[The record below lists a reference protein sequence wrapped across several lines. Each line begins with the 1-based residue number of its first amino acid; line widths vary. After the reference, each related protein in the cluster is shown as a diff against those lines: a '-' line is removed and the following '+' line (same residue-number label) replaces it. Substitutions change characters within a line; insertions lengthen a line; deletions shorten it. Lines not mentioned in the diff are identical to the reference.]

1 MADTSHG
8 PSSFWTQADA
18 LLRKNLTYQKRNA
31 KTNCRLILFPFILC
45 ILLVITQS
53 LLDHEL
59 NKASRKCGC
68 KDVDINGNGQL
79 EKVCGLQYSD
89 AFQAATCSIPSPPQ
103 WPPLLQIPAPQY
115 RAVRSEVIPFT
126 DLPNDSCRST
136 GSCPVTI
143 LFTGNNQSLGENLAG
158 NMFPSSFTVN
168 SSNYMDSLAYNALG
182 SDTEPKRDNFIDPAF
197 IENSTLYYVQHQCAS
212 NSTLSISVQSVI
224 EFQKEAACV
233 QDLKLWRNSSSEI
246 NEQLFKGYRKGNSDE
261 KINEILAA
269 YDFLNS
275 NGNNFNV
282 SIWYNST
289 YKEGDIQG
297 QFNYLRVPRFVNLVS
312 NAYLQFFQG
321 PGTKM
326 LFEFV
331 KEMPKAASK
340 INVDL
345 ASLLGTLSLHG
356 LFYSYFLYI
365 AGLKFFTLNDY
376 GIQIVFYFI
385 YINLQISVAFLVAAF
400 FSNVKTAT
408 VVGYIG
414 VFGTGLLGGFLF
426 ANFVEDS
433 SFPRGWIIVLELYP
447 GFSLYRGL
455 YEFSQY
461 TFTGNAMGTHGMR
474 WGNLS
479 DSKNG
484 MRQVLII
491 MFVEWQWKNLSSVNL
506 FNGGLL
512 INKLGN
518 IVEYWIRSS
527 FEKQSVECSEA
538 CKARPAIILTT
549 HSMEEAEALCDRLGV
564 FVDGSLQCIGN
575 PKELKGRYGGSYVF
589 TMTTSLDHEQ
599 EVVMMVQQLS
609 PMLNGLTIH
618 LEHRSLR
625 CQKMRSE
632 LQMYFMQLRLLKA
645 DSQFLLGNDS
655 TYFGNIVGRVANRI
669 TGAQF
674 TLNGTLYKLVP
685 NEGKNMLHGG
695 PKGFSEVVW
704 KVHSYNK
711 NSHITFT
718 YDSFDGE
725 EGFPGDLSV
734 SVTYMLIGTNR
745 LAVKMFAQPLNK
757 ATPVNL
763 ALHTYWNLGGHNS
776 GNILSHTI
784 QLFGSQITPVDNDL
798 LPTGKVTPV
807 KGTPF
812 DFLEPREIGSKF
824 NELPDG
830 YDINYVLEDLNP
842 GHLKKVAVVKENI
855 SGRKL
860 ELWTNKPG
868 LQFYTS
874 NKLDNVKGKDGFIYK
889 KHAGICL
896 ETQGFPDSVNQPNFP
911 SQIVNPGETY
921 KHVMIYRFTAS

>member
-1 MADTSHG
+1 MARM
-8 PSSFWTQADA
+8 SF
-18 LLRKNLTYQKRNA
+18 
-31 KTNCRLILFPFILC
+31 
-45 ILLVITQS
+45 
-53 LLDHEL
+53 
-59 NKASRKCGC
+59 
-68 KDVDINGNGQL
+68 
-79 EKVCGLQYSD
+79 
-89 AFQAATCSIPSPPQ
+89 
-103 WPPLLQIPAPQY
+103 
-115 RAVRSEVIPFT
+115 
-126 DLPNDSCRST
+126 
-136 GSCPVTI
+136 
-143 LFTGNNQSLGENLAG
+143 
-158 NMFPSSFTVN
+158 
-168 SSNYMDSLAYNALG
+168 
-182 SDTEPKRDNFIDPAF
+182 
-197 IENSTLYYVQHQCAS
+197 
-212 NSTLSISVQSVI
+212 
-224 EFQKEAACV
+224 
-233 QDLKLWRNSSSEI
+233 SSSCCC
-246 NEQLFKGYRKGNSDE
+246 F
-261 KINEILAA
+261 
-269 YDFLNS
+269 
-275 NGNNFNV
+275 
-282 SIWYNST
+282 
-289 YKEGDIQG
+289 
-297 QFNYLRVPRFVNLVS
+297 
-312 NAYLQFFQG
+312 
-321 PGTKM
+321 
-326 LFEFV
+326 
-331 KEMPKAASK
+331 
-340 INVDL
+340 
-345 ASLLGTLSLHG
+345 
-356 LFYSYFLYI
+356 
-365 AGLKFFTLNDY
+365 
-376 GIQIVFYFI
+376 
-385 YINLQISVAFLVAAF
+385 FLVALL
-400 FSNVKTAT
+400 FSNYYGCLAENQIDVYELQRGDFSIKFTNYGAT
-408 VVGYIG
+408 MLSAVLPDKYGKLADVV
-414 VFGTGLLGGFLF
+414 LGFDS
-426 ANFVEDS
+426 VED
-433 SFPRGWIIVLELYP
+433 Y
-447 GFSLYRGL
+447 
-455 YEFSQY
+455 
-461 TFTGNAMGTHGMR
+461 
-474 WGNLS
+474 
-479 DSKNG
+479 K
-484 MRQVLII
+484 
-491 MFVEWQWKNLSSVNL
+491 
-506 FNGGLL
+506 
-512 INKLGN
+512 
-518 IVEYWIRSS
+518 
-527 FEKQSVECSEA
+527 
-538 CKARPAIILTT
+538 
-549 HSMEEAEALCDRLGV
+549 
-564 FVDGSLQCIGN
+564 
-575 PKELKGRYGGSYVF
+575 
-589 TMTTSLDHEQ
+589 
-599 EVVMMVQQLS
+599 
-609 PMLNGLTIH
+609 
-618 LEHRSLR
+618 
-625 CQKMRSE
+625 
-632 LQMYFMQLRLLKA
+632 
-645 DSQFLLGNDS
+645 NDS